1 MNYTVLIAF
10 LSAALA
16 LAGLGL
22 GLLSVLARRREDTL
36 RAEFTTRSEFL
47 TKIFA
52 SERDLL
58 LGQLQRERD
67 MAAAERKEL
76 YSRIQAYDPNAGD
89 FTPAQPS
96 FTAPPSRPG
105 DETLGPRSFTEEELG
120 QMGLVEQADGMI
132 RDSRS
137 GALFET
143 VEDYRFWVADLKK
156 RGLPTNV
163 HPEAVQEL
171 GWEEAVSLA
180 KQQAAAKK
188 VVGKN

>member
-1 MNYTVLIAF
+1 MSYTVLLVS
-10 LSAALA
+10 LSVLLALTGVALA
-16 LAGLGL
+16 L
-22 GLLSVLARRREDTL
+22 LSTFARRREDHL
-36 RAEFTTRSEFL
+36 RREFSAREEFL
-47 TKIFA
+47 QKIAA

-58 LGQLQRERD
+58 QRQLDREREL
-67 MAAAERKEL
+67 AAVERKEL

-89 FTPAQPS
+89 FTPPQPS

-105 DETLGPRSFTEEELG
+105 EETLGPRSFTEEELG

-171 GWEEAVSLA
+171 GWEEAVALA

-188 VVGKN
+188 AIAKN

>member
-1 MNYTVLIAF
+1 MTHTVILVAVSC
-10 LSAALA
+10 LLVAAG
-16 LAGLGL
+16 AGFA
-22 GLLSVLARRREDTL
+22 LLSILCMRREDRL
-36 RAEFTTRSEFL
+36 RLEFSAREEFL
-47 TKIFA
+47 QKIA
-52 SERDLL
+52 SSERELL
-58 LGQLQRERD
+58 ANQLGKERD

-89 FTPAQPS
+89 FAPPQPS

-105 DETLGPRSFTEEELG
+105 EETLGPRSFTEEELG

-171 GWEEAVSLA
+171 GWEEAVALA